1 MDKQQIF
8 LEQLDQLG
16 VKPTKW
22 GKGFCVKT
30 INEYGRKIFISKL
43 HTLKSQRYFA
53 KFHKLK
59 LEDVKD
65 VFSNGLKKERFIEYI
80 GVAKNTYSY
89 ENNSEGAFYNKLSNV
104 LSSQDK
110 AFKFNIQL
118 HYTLIDRITKKEFD
132 FFATERT
139 EVFDTPISINSKHD
153 ISKAIDHI
161 KSLNKADKLP
171 YPSSSAQL
179 KAITGFKI
187 VIYRRQH
194 ELGKNIEIPKS
205 VKDNRYIIDFP
216 ETNNKCILF
225 CIAYKLQNEQPERRK
240 MTAHVK
246 NVTNTWCEYKNI
258 EFSMRY
264 FKEFQPIDILQ
275 FDELEEC
282 FKVNIDVFELTD
294 DESITKI
301 RESSTKFDKTINVLD
316 YKNHAMYI
324 TNLNTIL
331 KKYPCPKCTMFFTT
345 SEKLRNHTKNRCEET
360 VIERFVTTPTRYR
373 PKGNFIKGLLTKYDI
388 TDCDHYMD
396 RYIVYDFEAL
406 LKNRDFNPEDRT
418 RYTHD
423 HQPISV
429 SVCDSMSKEAKCFV
443 NESPRQLL
451 VEMFDYVYIRQ
462 KVIAKYNKSKLNTL
476 ISLLSSKGHAL
487 KGFVSDKQN
496 HYLKMLKKVLEFC
509 EQIPLIGFNSG
520 RYDINLIKRDLFA
533 VLGTSSINFTV
544 KNPSYMCI
552 ATDRLRMLD
561 ISNYLPA
568 GTSYDQYLKTYT
580 KGCQCEDKIR
590 CVCGLGKGFFCY
602 EYIDSYDRIFE
613 TSLPPREAF
622 DSKLKNTKCSEEEY
636 ERLKFVWTRYNM
648 KTIKDLLIWYN
659 NLDVVPFIDA
669 INAHREQFKAFG
681 LDTLIDGISLPSLAE
696 KVMYEICYSGLSK
709 PPTITGT
716 PFKFPQSRFDSY
728 RDQDIKS
735 KRKYGLTIEHLN
747 NLLADQSYS
756 CAHCGCA
763 LNEENASADRI
774 NNFEG
779 HLDGNI
785 IMSCTECNVKR
796 KTMSVQDFQSLKTIE
811 YNSDRLAY
819 SIDDEQ
825 SEIFHKMRSNIAG
838 GPSIIFKRYAE
849 SFKTPIRNGPKMCK
863 KVIGYDA
870 NALYLWCLGN
880 QMPCGRLVIEDVYD
894 GIVDDI
900 MADKKF
906 GFLECDIETPEHLKE
921 HFKEMTSIFKNTLI
935 DCNDPSIIDDHMYDY
950 NQSKENGRAKPAKK
964 LIGSYFGKQILIYTP
979 LLKWH
984 IDHGLVI
991 TKTYSFIKAN
1001 PHRAFKEFMDKVS
1014 DARRAGDADKSMA
1027 MVAEMMKLIGN
1038 SAFGR
1043 SGMDKRKHKQVTYV
1057 SGDENIKAITE
1068 KNNFNGFDELNDS
1081 YEVSMNKRIIRLN
1094 NPIHLSI
1101 AIYQLA
1107 KLRMLQFY
1115 YDCIDKYMPRDCFE
1129 LLEMDTDSNYFA
1141 FSDPQPFENLV
1152 RAELKEHFE
1161 AHKNEW
1167 FPRDD
1172 TPENAKYDRRTAGLF
1187 KEEWR
1192 GDGMVS
1198 LSSKNYICYLPDAGN
1213 KQKCSAKGV
1222 QQSGGKNANI
1232 LNPESFKRVVSE
1244 RITMEATNSGFRI
1257 NKCGMSTY
1265 IQIKTGLSYFYDK
1278 RKVLADGISTAPLD
1292 I

>member
-1 MDKQQIF
+1 MDKQQRF
-8 LEQLDQLG
+8 LDQLDQLG

-22 GKGFCVKT
+22 GKSFRVKT
-30 INEYGRKIFISKL
+30 KNEYGRQIFTTKL
-43 HTLKSQRYFA
+43 NSEKAQKLFA

-59 LEDVKD
+59 LKDVKQT
-65 VFSNGLKKERFIEYI
+65 FSSSFKKQTFVQYV
-80 GVAKNTYSY
+80 GKAKSTYSY
-89 ENNSEGAFYNKLSNV
+89 ENISEGSFYNKLKDV
-104 LSSQDK
+104 LTSQDK

-139 EVFDTPISINSKHD
+139 EIYDTPISINSKRD
-153 ISKAIDHI
+153 ISKTIAHI
-161 KSLNKADKLP
+161 ASLNKADKLP

-187 VIYRRQH
+187 VIYHRQH
-194 ELGKNIEIPKS
+194 ELGKNIEIPKAI
-205 VKDNRYIIDFP
+205 KENRYVIDFP

-225 CIAYKLQNEQPERRK
+225 CIGYKLQDEKPLPKR
-240 MTAHVK
+240 MAAHVK
-246 NVTNTWCEYKNI
+246 DVAKAWCEFKNI
-258 EFSMRY
+258 PYTSKY
-264 FKEFQPIDILQ
+264 YKDFQPIDILH

-282 FKVNIDVFELTD
+282 FKMNIDVFELSD
-294 DESITKI
+294 DESIKKI
-301 RESSTKFDKTINVLD
+301 RESSTQFDKTINILD
-316 YKNHAMYI
+316 YKSHAMYI
-324 TNLNTIL
+324 TDLNKIL
-331 KKYPCPKCTMFFTT
+331 KKHPCPKCTMFFTT

-360 VIERFVTTPTRYR
+360 VINRFVSTPTRYR
-373 PKGNFIKGLLTKYDI
+373 PQGNFIKGLLSKFYI
-388 TDCDHYMD
+388 KGCDHYMD
-396 RYIVYDFEAL
+396 HYIVYDFEAL
-406 LKNRDFNPEDRT
+406 LKSRDHNPDDRT

-423 HQPISV
+423 HKPLSV
-429 SVCDSMSKEAKCFV
+429 SVCDSLSNNVQCFV
-443 NESPRQLL
+443 NESPRHLL
-451 VEMFDYVYIRQ
+451 EEMFEYIYSIQ
-462 KVIAKYNKSKLNTL
+462 KMIAKYNRTKLNSL
-476 ISLLSSKGHAL
+476 ISILSSKGNEL
-487 KGFVSDKQN
+487 KEMGADKN
-496 HYLKMLKKVLEFC
+496 KNNYYLKMLKKVLEFC

-520 RYDINLIKRDLFA
+520 RYDINLVKRDLFD
-533 VLGTSSINFTV
+533 VLGTESVSFTV

-568 GTSYDQYLKTYT
+568 GTSYDSYLSTYS

-590 CVCGLGKGFFCY
+590 CLCGLSKGFFCY
-602 EYIDSYDRIFE
+602 EYIDSFDRIYE
-613 TSLPPREAF
+613 TSLPPRSAF

-636 ERLKFVWTRYNM
+636 ERLKFVWSHYEM
-648 KTIKDLLIWYN
+648 KSIKDLLIWYN
-659 NLDVVPFIDA
+659 NLDVKPFITA
-669 INAHREQFKAFG
+669 INAHREQFKTFG

-696 KVMYEICYSGLSK
+696 KVMYEICYSGLTK
-709 PPTITGT
+709 PPTIAGS
-716 PFKFPQSRFDSY
+716 PFKFPQSRFASY
-728 RDQDIKS
+728 EEQDIKEG
-735 KRKYGLTIEHLN
+735 REYELTIGHLN
-747 NLLADQSYS
+747 TLLCNQSYS
-756 CAHCGCA
+756 CGHCGCP

-774 NNFEG
+774 NNFKG
-779 HLDGNI
+779 HINGNI
-785 IMSCTECNVKR
+785 IMSCTPCNVQRKR
-796 KTMSVQDFQSLKTIE
+796 MSVEDFQSLKTVE
-811 YNSDRLAY
+811 HNKDKLVH
-819 SIDDEQ
+819 SIDEEQ
-825 SEIFHKMRSNIAG
+825 SEIFHKMRENIAG

-849 SFKTPIRNGPKMCK
+849 SFKTPIRNGPKMCE

-880 QMPCGRLVIEDVYD
+880 QMPCGRLEMEDVYD

-900 MADKKF
+900 MTDKKF
-906 GFLECDIETPEHLKE
+906 GFLECDIETPEHLKT
-921 HFKEMTSIFKNTLI
+921 HFSEMTPIFKNTLI
-935 DCNDPSIIDDHMYDY
+935 DCNDSSIIGDHMFDY
-950 NQSKENGRAKPAKK
+950 NQAKETGRAKPAKK
-964 LIGSYFGKQILIYTP
+964 LIGSYKGDKILIYTP
-979 LLKWH
+979 LLKWY

-1014 DARRAGDADKSMA
+1014 DARRAGDVDKSKA

-1043 SGMDKRKHKQVTYV
+1043 SGMDKRKHKQVMYV
-1057 SGDENIKAITE
+1057 SGDEKIKSITE
-1068 KNNFNGFDELNDS
+1068 KNNFNGFDELNES
-1081 YEVSMNKRIIRLN
+1081 YEVSMNKRIIKLN

-1107 KLRMLQFY
+1107 KLRMLEFY
-1115 YDCIDKYMPRDCFE
+1115 YDCIDKYIPRECFE

-1141 FSDPQPFENLV
+1141 FSDAHPFENLV
-1152 RAELKEHFE
+1152 KSELKDHFE

-1167 FPRDD
+1167 FPRDG
-1172 TPENAKYDRRTAGLF
+1172 EYAKYDRRTAGLF

-1222 QQSGGKNANI
+1222 QQSGGKNADI
-1232 LNPESFKRVVSE
+1232 LNPESFKRIVSE

-1265 IQIKTGLSYFYDK
+1265 IQIKTGLNYFYDK
-1278 RKVLADGISTAPLD
+1278 RRVLEDGITTVPLD